1 MSDFSD
7 EFKRA
12 FQFSLERPLR
22 KINGKDISEMG
33 CCGIYAAAQVARK
46 DIQDVFDDY
55 KRIYKKGPR
64 WKGSTNTNKLIRLLT
79 DKYKIKLKPEGL
91 EDWNWVHGKQKRI
104 SVRTFNKKW
113 ALPNRTYIIWI
124 SSHVMV
130 LCNGKLRD
138 QWHIGPVETTKKS
151 LGRVK
156 RAYWVVEK

>member
-1 MSDFSD
+1 MSGFTD

-12 FQFSLERPLR
+12 FQFSLERPIR

-64 WKGSTNTNKLIRLLT
+64 WKGATNTNKLIRLLR
-79 DKYKIKLKPEGL
+79 DKYKVKRKPEGAI
-91 EDWNWVHGKQKRI
+91 DWNSQKKI

-124 SSHVMV
+124 SRHVMV
-130 LCNGKLRD
+130 LRNGKLRD
-138 QWHIGPVETTKKS
+138 QWHIGPVESTKKS